1 MKHQRK
7 KIVYLGFLTA
17 IALVLSYIEILIP
30 PIFAAVP
37 GIKMGL
43 PNIVIIYILYRFG
56 AKYAAA
62 VSLTR
67 VFIVSMLFGNAMIL
81 IYSLAGA
88 VLSIAA
94 MCLFRKLNFLSCV
107 GVSIVGG
114 VMHNLGQIA
123 VAAFVL
129 RTSQIFYYM
138 TVLAITGTVAG
149 IFVGLA
155 GGILIKRLKI

>member
-7 KIVYLGFLTA
+7 NVAHLGLLTA
-17 IALVLSYIEILIP
+17 IALILSYVETLIP
-30 PIFAAVP
+30 PIFTAVP

-43 PNIVIIYILYRFG
+43 PNIVIVYILYRFG
-56 AKYAAA
+56 AKYAA
-62 VSLTR
+62 VISVTR
-67 VFIVSMLFGNAMIL
+67 VFIVSILFGNAMIL

-94 MCLFRKLNFLSCV
+94 MCLFKKLDFLSCV

-114 VMHNLGQIA
+114 VMHNLGQIII
-123 VAAFVL
+123 AAFVL
-129 RTSQIFYYM
+129 RTSEIFYYM
-138 TVLAITGTVAG
+138 AVLAVTGTIAG